1 MTRIVTIDEFVATV
15 GLDEVAQVAG
25 VGSFNDAAGRSL
37 DLPKIEEAV
46 AFAEELLVSH
56 ARARYPA
63 VIELAPDA
71 APNLAKGLVCDVARY
86 RLRSRS
92 AGQGQISEEVRKR
105 HEDAL
110 AFFKK
115 IALGQVEL
123 PLADHPIDG
132 EIAAGVKA
140 TMQPPRADQI
150 LKGW

>member
-1 MTRIVTIDEFVATV
+1 
-15 GLDEVAQVAG
+15 
-25 VGSFNDAAGRSL
+25 GRSL
-37 DLPKIEEAV
+37 DLPKIAEAI

-63 VIELAPDA
+63 ILDLTPAAAPD
-71 APNLAKGLVCDVARY
+71 LAKGLICDVARY

-105 HEDAL
+105 YEDAL

-123 PLADHPIDG
+123 PIAGQPIDG

-140 TMQPPRADQI
+140 AMQPARADHI